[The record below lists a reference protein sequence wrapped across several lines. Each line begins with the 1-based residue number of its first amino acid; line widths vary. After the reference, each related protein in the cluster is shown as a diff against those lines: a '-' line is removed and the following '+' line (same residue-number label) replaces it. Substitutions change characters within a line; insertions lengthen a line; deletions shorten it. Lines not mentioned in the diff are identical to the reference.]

1 MRIVACVAAIAPA
14 MAFVRPS
21 VPTTVQRPPHAVED
35 PDEVSNALAVVSLE
49 LASTAARGSVAAA
62 SALKLD
68 EAFAGKAKAE
78 GLLRSALESVRGV
91 LRSELEAAAERET
104 ELARTV
110 SAYDDWEKCKRTRAA
125 TERELMASLTSVASL
140 TPESDIV
147 ERLTLVADA
156 KAEIVAVDSALADEF
171 ADAKAAL
178 VRASQLAA
186 SAKTHLAA
194 TLNELPDPDAD
205 ADDVRAHSW
214 ADIAAAL
221 DAVRDERD
229 RASDAADAARRL
241 EEVIHKFITLRAKA
255 LQLAVPD
262 AQDEQDDVP
271 TFKEAAKE
279 VASASLETAAAFGDW
294 VLSDQPEQL
303 AYNITSRLRSRAN
316 SRPAP

>member
-1 MRIVACVAAIAPA
+1 MRVFAMVAMVSGFMPAARPA
-14 MAFVRPS
+14 IHRP
-21 VPTTVQRPPHAVED
+21 RHAVED
-35 PDEVSNALAVVSLE
+35 PDEVSNALAVVSSE
-49 LASTAARGSVAAA
+49 LASTAARGSVATAA
-62 SALKLD
+62 ALRLD

-78 GLLRSALESVRGV
+78 ALLRSALESVRGV

-110 SAYDDWEKCKRTRAA
+110 AAYEEWEKLKRARAA

-140 TPESDIV
+140 TPEPDIV

-178 VRASQLAA
+178 VQASQLAT
-186 SAKTHLAA
+186 SAKEQLAA
-194 TLNELPDPDAD
+194 TLNELPDTDAD
-205 ADDVRAHSW
+205 SDEVRAHSW
-214 ADIAAAL
+214 ADISAAL

-229 RASDAADAARRL
+229 RATDAADTARRL
-241 EEVIHKFITLRAKA
+241 EDVIQKFITLRGKA
-255 LQLAVPD
+255 LQLAVPEAEED
-262 AQDEQDDVP
+262 PDEVP

-294 VLSDQPEQL
+294 VLSDQPEEL
-303 AYNITSRLRSRAN
+303 AYNITTRLRSRAN
-316 SRPAP
+316 SAP